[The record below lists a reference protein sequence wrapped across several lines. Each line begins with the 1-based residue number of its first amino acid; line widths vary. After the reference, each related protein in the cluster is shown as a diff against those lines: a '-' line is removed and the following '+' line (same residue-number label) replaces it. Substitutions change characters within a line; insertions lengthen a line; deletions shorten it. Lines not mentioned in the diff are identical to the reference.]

1 MMMKTHCSPDI
12 TESPGQVHIV
22 SSLLE
27 HSLGSGA
34 GPALQLLDVDE
45 GSSHAPGHVSQG
57 DHTHQ
62 VPVLQSP
69 DEHVQEVDEGEL
81 DESSEHRHEAD
92 DDEDVQG
99 GGVPHLRLSLASEPD
114 GDNGEDSG
122 GSQLSSCRRLL
133 TLVSLHQPEGDPGAH
148 DDDIQWN
155 IHLQHQSSYSE
166 DD

>member
-1 MMMKTHCSPDI
+1 MISKIMMMMTHFSPDI

-81 DESSEHRHEAD
+81 NESSEHRHEAD
-92 DDEDVQG
+92 DDEDIQSR
-99 GGVPHLRLSLASEPD
+99 GVSDLRLGLATESYR
-114 GDNGEDSG
+114 DNSQDCS
-122 GSQLSSCRRLL
+122 GSQLGPGRSFL
-133 TLVSLHQPEGDPGAH
+133 TLVSLDQPEGDPGAH
-148 DDDIQWN
+148 HDNVEGN
-155 IHLQHQSSYSE
+155 IHLCK
-166 DD
+166 